1 MRIEVRGDSVA
12 LTAAVSEEIQRRSR
26 LALARVD
33 RSVSV
38 VRVVISDGEAS
49 DHIALVSVRVADGPE
64 IRIDAH
70 DAMLMDA
77 VDRALDRVSR
87 AALRW
92 IELRHGVSARKVFRP
107 VS

>member
-33 RSVSV
+33 GRLSL
-38 VRVVISDGEAS
+38 VRVVISDGEEP
-49 DHIALVSVRVADGPE
+49 DHTALVSVRVANGPE
-64 IRIDAH
+64 IRIHAH
-70 DAMLMDA
+70 DAMLMDV

-87 AALRW
+87 VALRW
-92 IELRHGVSARKVFRP
+92 IELRQDVSARKELRP